1 MNNKSTRQE
10 VYNAIDGERD
20 YQEERWNPSTTPT
33 AGVHSNLEFLV
44 FIQDY
49 VQEAMHKSSRDA
61 GAELTFTKHSLRKI
75 AALAVAALEQNGV
88 EPRTK

>member
-1 MNNKSTRQE
+1 MSNKSSRQE
-10 VYNAIDGERD
+10 VYGAIDGERD
-20 YQEERWNPSTTPT
+20 YQDQRWNAKTTTT
-33 AGVHSNLEFLV
+33 AGIHSNLEFLV

-49 VQEAMHKSSRDA
+49 VQEAMHKSSREA

-88 EPRTK
+88 EPR